1 MGHKVH
7 PNGFRLGVIRGWQGK
22 WYAEHKDYTRLLHED
37 VQIRRTIQQR
47 LGDAGVPRVEIER
60 NPNQVSVTIHAAK
73 PGIVIGR
80 GGAKVEELKQTL
92 EKATGKRVKISISE
106 IRQPELDAFLVAKSV
121 AEQIERRVSYKRAVK
136 QAANRAMQ
144 RGAKGIK
151 IVASGRLGGA
161 EMKRRELE
169 RAGRVP
175 LHTLRADIDYGQT
188 EAHTTFGRIGVKV
201 WIYRGDIL
209 PEPKRMPEALPV
221 REIRAEAQPAEAV
234 AQPEAA
240 ETSEVMRTAIAEA
253 EAVAARART
262 APAQPAA
269 RPEPAAARPAPVA
282 QPPAAAPEPAPAPAP
297 AAPAAAEPG
306 AELSPEERARLAEE
320 RLRAAEERLRAAE
333 ERARALEARAA
344 ATQAQVEAEL
354 ARAEAAAAARAAQE
368 QPREPAA
375 GPAPAQP
382 PTEPAEGENEG

>member
-7 PNGFRLGVIRGWQGK
+7 PNGFRLGVIRTWNGK

-37 VQIRRTIQQR
+37 VLIRGTIQKR
-47 LGDAGVPRVEIER
+47 LADAGIPKVEIER

-80 GGAKVEELKQTL
+80 GGAKIEELKQIL

-106 IRQPELDAFLVAKSV
+106 IRQPELDAFLVAKNI

-136 QAANRAMQ
+136 QAANRSMQ

-151 IVASGRLGGA
+151 IIAAGRLGGA
-161 EMKRRELE
+161 EMSRRELE

-175 LHTLRADIDYGQT
+175 LHTLRADIDYGNT

-209 PEPKRMPEALPV
+209 PEPKRIQEALTV
-221 REIRAEAQPAEAV
+221 REIRAEAQPAPAIAEPEV
-234 AQPEAA
+234 AAA
-240 ETSEVMRTAIAEA
+240 EANEVMAAAIAEA
-253 EAVAARART
+253 EAARARQ
-262 APAQPAA
+262 APAEAVP
-269 RPEPAAARPAPVA
+269 
-282 QPPAAAPEPAPAPAP
+282 P
-297 AAPAAAEPG
+297 AAPAAAPTAPAPVTEPTP
-306 AELSPEERARLAEE
+306 AAAPAQLTSEERARAAEERARLAEE
-320 RLRAAEERLRAAE
+320 RARAAE

-344 ATQAQVEAEL
+344 ATTAQVEAEL
-354 ARAEAAAAARAAQE
+354 ARAEAAREVAAARQQMERERAARQ
-368 QPREPAA
+368 
-375 GPAPAQP
+375 AQP
-382 PTEPAEGENEG
+382 PATDETRE